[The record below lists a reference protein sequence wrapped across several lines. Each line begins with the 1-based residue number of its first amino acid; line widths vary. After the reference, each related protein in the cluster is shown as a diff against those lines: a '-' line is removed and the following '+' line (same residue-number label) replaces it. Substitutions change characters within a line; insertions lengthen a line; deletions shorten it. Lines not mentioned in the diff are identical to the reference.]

1 MTAAVRALS
10 DMTPKV
16 LWGDTKDPANP
27 RVRELREEIERV
39 VRAKLL
45 NPQWIKGMKKHGY
58 KGAQDM
64 VHKAS
69 SIYGWDATSDVVDD
83 WVFDEVTKKHILDPQ
98 MRAFYK
104 ENNPWALEELAR
116 RFLEAEQRG
125 LWKADPLVL
134 EDLKEQY
141 LEVEGWIEE
150 KIGDVFGDFQGG
162 NVDIMTSEQVD
173 KWRDR
178 LRFDIKEY
186 LT

>member
-1 MTAAVRALS
+1 
-10 DMTPKV
+10 
-16 LWGDTKDPANP
+16 
-27 RVRELREEIERV
+27 
-39 VRAKLL
+39 
-45 NPQWIKGMKKHGY
+45 
-58 KGAQDM
+58 M

-69 SIYGWDATSDVVDD
+69 SVYGWDATSDVVDD

-98 MRAFYK
+98 MRKFYQ

-141 LEVEGWIEE
+141 LEIEGWIEE

-162 NVDIMTSEQVD
+162 DVDIMTSKQVD
-173 KWRDR
+173 EWREG

>member
-1 MTAAVRALS
+1 M
-10 DMTPKV
+10 
-16 LWGDTKDPANP
+16 
-27 RVRELREEIERV
+27 
-39 VRAKLL
+39 
-45 NPQWIKGMKKHGY
+45 
-58 KGAQDM
+58 
-64 VHKAS
+64 
-69 SIYGWDATSDVVDD
+69 
-83 WVFDEVTKKHILDPQ
+83 
-98 MRAFYK
+98 
-104 ENNPWALEELAR
+104 
-116 RFLEAEQRG
+116 
-125 LWKADPLVL
+125 L